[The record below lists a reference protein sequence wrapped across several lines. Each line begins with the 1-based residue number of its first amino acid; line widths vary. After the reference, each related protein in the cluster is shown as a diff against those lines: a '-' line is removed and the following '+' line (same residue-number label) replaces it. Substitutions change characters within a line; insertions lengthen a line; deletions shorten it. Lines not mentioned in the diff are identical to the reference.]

1 MADLRNNHPQ
11 SVQKPAELVGGPYDG
26 CRVKLGEDY
35 PYVLIIGRYAY
46 AITDDLRYECMGPDS
61 AAILN
66 AEIFG
71 DNRH

>member
-1 MADLRNNHPQ
+1 LKSPGNHPQ

-61 AAILN
+61 ALPVDGYKII
-66 AEIFG
+66 EE
-71 DNRH
+71 D